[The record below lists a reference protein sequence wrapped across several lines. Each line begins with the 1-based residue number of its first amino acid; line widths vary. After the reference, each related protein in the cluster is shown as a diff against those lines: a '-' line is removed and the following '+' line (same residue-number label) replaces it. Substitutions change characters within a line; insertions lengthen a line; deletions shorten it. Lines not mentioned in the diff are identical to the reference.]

1 MDNSINFNIFIYMKT
16 IIIPEVQREGS
27 LSIIE
32 FDNLSI
38 NDKNLYILDLY
49 EIPIDQ
55 RTSVDKHILRY
66 YNIQLNLSENYSN
79 FIFD

>member
-1 MDNSINFNIFIYMKT
+1 MKNIV
-16 IIIPEVQREGS
+16 IPEVQRESS

-49 EIPIDQ
+49 EIPMEQ

-66 YNIQLNLSENYSN
+66 YNIQLNLSENYSD

>member
-1 MDNSINFNIFIYMKT
+1 MKT
-16 IIIPEVQREGS
+16 IVIPEVQREGS

-32 FDNLSI
+32 FDNLST

-49 EIPIDQ
+49 EIPVDE

-66 YNIQLNLSENYSN
+66 CNFQLNLSENYSD